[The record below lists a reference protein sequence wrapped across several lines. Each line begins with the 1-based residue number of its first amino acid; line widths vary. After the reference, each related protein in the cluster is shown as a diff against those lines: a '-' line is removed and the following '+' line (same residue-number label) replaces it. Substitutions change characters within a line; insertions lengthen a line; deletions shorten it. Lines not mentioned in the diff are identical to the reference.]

1 MGPSAKVGRI
11 DDEYADDEEPGEEA
25 WDSVFDV
32 EVPIRYGTDDHEALW
47 GAVRASWSALHP
59 AMLDKLW
66 RTLMRVYP
74 LVVESKGGNRYDI
87 RSKLNRVMDED
98 EESE

>member
-47 GAVRASWSALHP
+47 ARCAPRGLRCILRCSTSYGAL
-59 AMLDKLW
+59 
-66 RTLMRVYP
+66 
-74 LVVESKGGNRYDI
+74 
-87 RSKLNRVMDED
+87 
-98 EESE
+98 

>member
-1 MGPSAKVGRI
+1 
-11 DDEYADDEEPGEEA
+11 
-25 WDSVFDV
+25 
-32 EVPIRYGTDDHEALW
+32 
-47 GAVRASWSALHP
+47 
-59 AMLDKLW
+59 MLDKLW